1 MPEPL
6 THAGVRQELEDA
18 MMYAADALRAM
29 LCLAALYETLRDP
42 TISTLIDRSQTL
54 TDRLFQAV
62 VHAANANSLPDT
74 TCLDADERSPDV

>member
-18 MMYAADALRAM
+18 MVYAADALRTM
-29 LCLAALYETLRDP
+29 LSLVALYETLRDP
-42 TISTLIDRSQTL
+42 TLPTLIDRCQIL

-62 VHAANANSLPDT
+62 VHAANSHGLPDT
-74 TCLDADERSPDV
+74 TFLDAEERSPDA